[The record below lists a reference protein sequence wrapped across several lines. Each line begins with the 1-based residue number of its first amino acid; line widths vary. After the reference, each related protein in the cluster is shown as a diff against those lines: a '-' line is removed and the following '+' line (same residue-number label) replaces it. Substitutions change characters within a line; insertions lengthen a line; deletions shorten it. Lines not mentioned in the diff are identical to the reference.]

1 MNRILIV
8 EDNPNTREMLQRHL
22 TKAGYEVFEAEN
34 GEVALAQIKRDL
46 PDLVLLDVTMPG
58 MSGFEVCHKL
68 RNTPQSEL
76 IYIIMVT
83 AVAGIEQKIHG
94 LDTGANDYVTKPF
107 DIEELLARI
116 RVALCT
122 VSEKRDAVLDPLTKL
137 YNKSFFSAHLAQE
150 VSKAQRYQRRLSL
163 IIGDIDHFKH
173 INDTY
178 GDQVGDAVIVE
189 IGKILRIHCRRSDIP
204 ARWGGEEVA
213 VLLPETDLMGGMM
226 LAERIRQTIESYQF
240 EGIEQLTI
248 SFGVATLTSDRHEL
262 IKRADAS
269 LSEAKK
275 SGRNKVVTTTK

>member
-76 IYIIMVT
+76 VYIIMVT
-83 AVAGIEQKIHG
+83 AVAGIEQRIHG

-116 RVALCT
+116 RVALRT
-122 VSEKRDAVLDPLTKL
+122 VTEKRDAVLDPLTKL
-137 YNKSFFSAHLAQE
+137 YNKSFFS
-150 VSKAQRYQRRLSL
+150 
-163 IIGDIDHFKH
+163 
-173 INDTY
+173 
-178 GDQVGDAVIVE
+178 
-189 IGKILRIHCRRSDIP
+189 
-204 ARWGGEEVA
+204 
-213 VLLPETDLMGGMM
+213 
-226 LAERIRQTIESYQF
+226 
-240 EGIEQLTI
+240 
-248 SFGVATLTSDRHEL
+248 
-262 IKRADAS
+262 
-269 LSEAKK
+269 
-275 SGRNKVVTTTK
+275 